1 MQTTNE
7 VAMSDQP
14 SKKVFTLLQLL
25 QSVSRMVSKTY
36 EHSYWIKAEITKIN
50 EYKYSGHCYPELV
63 EKQNGK
69 IVAQIRAII
78 WAKTY
83 QAIKKNFEAVTK
95 EPLKEGMT
103 VVLLGQVTFDPLHG
117 ISLNVQD
124 IDPAYTLG
132 DMMRERNAA
141 IERLKKERLFDKN
154 RQLALPVLPRRLAVV
169 SVMTSKGF
177 QDFNNVLSDYKNK
190 YKPFVRLF
198 PALLQGD
205 RAVESMMRAL
215 ATIQQSTHLFDAVLI
230 LRGGG
235 SDIGLNAYDSYEFAA
250 TVATFPLPVITGIGH
265 STNETV
271 VEMVAWKNMITPTET
286 AYFLMS
292 RYSDFEKN
300 YTAAFNIIASTTR
313 NKIKQHQQK
322 LAQNAQ
328 QIQSL
333 VTRKTQTSH
342 HQLLFLKKHINV
354 LTTNILKNNERRLAA
369 TADLLVHLPAVNI
382 QNAHNKL
389 DILAIKSRVFDP
401 EATLKKGFSIT
412 KYQNHAI
419 ANLHNLKQ
427 GDAIT
432 TYLESGKINS
442 IIKNITPNER

>member
-1 MQTTNE
+1 
-7 VAMSDQP
+7 MSEQP
-14 SKKVFTLLQLL
+14 KKVFSLLQLL
-25 QSVSRMVSKTY
+25 QSVSRMVAKTY

-69 IVAQIRAII
+69 IVAQVRAII

-83 QAIKKNFEAVTK
+83 QSIKKNFEAVVK

-103 VVLLGQVTFDPLHG
+103 VVLLGQISFDPLHG
-117 ISLNVQD
+117 IALNIQD
-124 IDPAYTLG
+124 IDPSYTLG

-141 IERLKKERLFDKN
+141 IERLKKEELFEKNKRLV
-154 RQLALPVLPRRLAVV
+154 LPVLPRRLAII

-177 QDFNNVLSDYKNK
+177 QDFNNVLSDYKEK
-190 YKPFVRLF
+190 YKPFTRLF

-205 RAVESMMRAL
+205 KAVESMMQAL
-215 ATIQQSTHLFDAVLI
+215 AKVQQYAHLFDAVLI

-250 TVATFPLPVITGIGH
+250 AVATFPLPVITGIGH

-292 RYSDFEKN
+292 RYSDFEQSCTK
-300 YTAAFNIIASTTR
+300 AFNTIATAVR
-313 NKIKQHQQK
+313 NKIKQHQQR
-322 LAQNAQ
+322 LNLSAQ
-328 QIQSL
+328 QIQRL
-333 VTRKTQTSH
+333 TTQKTQKAH
-342 HQLLFLKKHINV
+342 HQLLLLKGHTKT
-354 LTTNILKNNERRLAA
+354 LATNILKNNERRLA
-369 TADLLVHLPAVNI
+369 TTTELLVRLPAINI
-382 QNAHNKL
+382 QNARNKL
-389 DILAIKSRVFDP
+389 DVTTIKARIFDP
-401 EATLKKGFSIT
+401 TAVLKKGFSIT
-412 KYQNHAI
+412 KHRNHTI
-419 ANLHNLKQ
+419 VNLQSLKQ

-442 IIKNITPNER
+442 VIKKITPNE